1 MQKIYIKSLAVA
13 VILIGTA
20 TLSNAQIVG
29 GVSYLKGKFVE
40 VAISDCGTYGSGAAG
55 VTQAAPVGYNENTLD
70 GSLSFGNDR
79 NADGWNLG
87 VPDQCGDYIMPGSPE
102 DGFAVQMGAG
112 TVYGNIQPSCY
123 SPSLFVANAPDF
135 TGTNTFNLNA
145 GAIRK
150 SIWQGTNT
158 ELGLAI
164 AQTSYYLNKKQAI
177 LTIVDICNGG
187 ADLYEVY
194 YARNADPDNDQLT
207 TGDFTT
213 KNNAVTQYA
222 ASGYSHVSAASNTG
236 SPCYM
241 SYVTGDA
248 RGKVS
253 RGNFAMGEPNDMYN
267 GLSGYVTTS
276 GAVSA
281 DEAIQVSFKIDTIAN
296 NDCACVAYSTVLTP
310 AGVLEQVALTNTA
323 CATLG
328 TLARYG
334 EDAVAAYLDDP
345 IYFLNNEMLVY
356 PNPSN
361 GNFTLNL
368 FEIEDA
374 TITVVNATGQ
384 LVYTATGVSNFA
396 GVTLEDLTPGL
407 YFVNAAYG
415 DGKVITKSVV
425 IE

>member
-1 MQKIYIKSLAVA
+1 MKKITIKNVA
-13 VILIGTA
+13 LTLMLISVA
-20 TLSNAQIVG
+20 NISNAQIVG
-29 GVSYLKGKFVE
+29 GVSYLKGKWVE
-40 VAISDCGTYGSGAAG
+40 VAVSDCGTYGSGAAG
-55 VTQAAPVGYNENTLD
+55 VIQTAPGPYHENTID
-70 GSLSFGNDR
+70 GSLSFSNDVSQ
-79 NADGWNLG
+79 DGWDLG

-102 DGFAVQMGAG
+102 DGFAIQMGAG
-112 TVYGNIQPSCY
+112 AVYGNVQPACFR
-123 SPSLFVANAPDF
+123 PGAFVANAPDF
-135 TGTNTFNLNA
+135 PGSNISNVNG

-150 SIWQGTNT
+150 SVWQGTNVD
-158 ELGLAI
+158 LGIAI
-164 AQTSYYLNKKQAI
+164 SQTSYYLNKKQAI

-187 ADLYEVY
+187 EDLFDLY

-207 TGDFTT
+207 SGTFTT
-213 KNNAVTQYA
+213 VNNATKQYA
-222 ASGYSHVSAASNTG
+222 TAGYSQVVAASSVG

-253 RGNFAMGEPNDMYN
+253 RGNFSMGQPFDMYN
-267 GLSGYVTTS
+267 GLAGYVTTP
-276 GAVSA
+276 GAVDA
-281 DEAIQVSFKIDTIAN
+281 DQAIQVSFKFDSIPH
-296 NDCACVAYSTVLTP
+296 NDCGCVAYSTVFTT
-310 AGVLEQVALTNTA
+310 AGVADQVGLTNTA

-334 EDAVAAYLDDP
+334 DDVVAAYLDDP
-345 IYFLNNEMLVY
+345 IYFVNNEMLVY

-384 LVYTATGVSNFA
+384 VVYTANGVSNFA
-396 GVTLEDLTPGL
+396 GVTTENLTPGL
-407 YFVNAAYG
+407 YFVNAEYG
-415 DGKVITKSVV
+415 QGKKITKSIV

>member
-1 MQKIYIKSLAVA
+1 MKKFYIKCSAVA
-13 VILIGTA
+13 VLLICTA

-40 VAISDCGTYGSGAAG
+40 VAISDCGTYTSGAEG
-55 VTQAAPVGYNENTLD
+55 VTQAAPAGYHENTLD

-79 NADGWNLG
+79 NSDGWDLG

-102 DGFAVQMGAG
+102 DGFAIQMGEG

-123 SPSLFVANAPDF
+123 SPTLFVANAPSF
-135 TGTNTFNLNA
+135 EGSNTFNLNA
-145 GAIRK
+145 GSVRK
-150 SIWQGTNT
+150 SIWQGTNA
-158 ELGLAI
+158 ELGIAI

-187 ADLYEVY
+187 DDLFDVY
-194 YARNADPDNDQLT
+194 YARNSDPDNDQVT

-213 KNNAVTQYA
+213 KNNAVKQYA
-222 ASGYSHVSAASNTG
+222 TDGFSQVSAASNSG

-253 RGNFAMGEPNDMYN
+253 RGNFSMGEPYDMYN
-267 GLSGYVTTS
+267 GLAGYITTA
-276 GAVSA
+276 GAVAA
-281 DEAIQVSFKIDTIAN
+281 DEAIQVSFKIDTIVN

-310 AGVLEQVALTNTA
+310 TGVTEQVALTGTA

-334 EDAVAAYLDDP
+334 DDVVAAYLDDP

-374 TITVVNATGQ
+374 TITVVNTTGQ
-384 LVYTATGVSNFA
+384 IVYTATGVSNFA

-415 DGKVITKSVV
+415 DGKVVTKSVV